1 MSSNKS
7 ISRTKKENFHEN
19 VFDQELANN
28 INISINEYITKEGY
42 EGGNTQL
49 IGERF
54 CEWVLYNLF
63 ELREDEVLEAISIG
77 GKYDNGIDAVF
88 EISNELYV
96 VQCKYKTSHSI
107 DAMCRF
113 ESDCKRLIVEEPLT
127 NRSIV
132 KEKCTLI
139 RETHENKDTIHCYY
153 VTNTEF
159 QPLDKNQI
167 KKNIYIDTNVNTYN
181 WDITNMVDK
190 LEEIKGLLPKKFRNA
205 KFTII
210 LLKNSEMDDNTI
222 VASVSLNELA
232 KFVKAGDNMIFMS
245 NIRNYL
251 NKTKINKKIEETI
264 EKDPEKFWYYNNG
277 ITIVCKDYELT
288 NQVINMT
295 EPQIVNGC
303 QTAKSILSYFKTK
316 TTLEKNKNNKGKILI
331 KIIRVAKKSN
341 NEKDMKELK
350 DNITRYTNSQNAI
363 RGLDFYA
370 LDQFQR
376 ELKIKFEKLGYFY
389 EIQRGAYVTLK
400 IAEQKKYKGDLNYNY
415 LLYKKYTYVLPA
427 KEVIQAFTAGIRQ
440 MPNVAYGHAG
450 ELTPT
455 GNQWQYIC
463 NEETKS
469 LSIEYFLFPYLLL
482 TYIKNNNG
490 YKPGVG
496 DFRKS
501 SSLLFIATYF
511 MFICEIYREVFNYTC
526 ESPLDINVEV
536 YRSIFKD
543 EKINKELI
551 NIVDTI
557 LHNYFEDSKIDDDYV
572 KDDLKGFLKTSIK
585 KDVPWSILEKKVNHS
600 LNKAKDKGITK
611 KFEEV
616 LNKLNL

>member
-7 ISRTKKENFHEN
+7 LSRTKKDYFNEN

-77 GKYDNGIDAVF
+77 GAYDNGIDAVF
-88 EISNELYV
+88 EISNELYI

-113 ESDCKRLIVEEPLT
+113 ESDCKRLIIEEPLT
-127 NRSIV
+127 KRVIV

-139 RETHENKDTIHCYY
+139 REKYEHNDTIHCFYI
-153 VTNTEF
+153 TNTEF
-159 QPLDKNQI
+159 QALDKNQT
-167 KKNIYIDTNVNTYN
+167 KKNIFIDKNVDTHN

-205 KFTII
+205 KFRMI
-210 LLKNSEMDDNTI
+210 LMKNFEMDDNTI

-232 KFVKAGDNMIFMS
+232 NFVKVGDKMIFMS

-251 NKTKINKKIEETI
+251 NKTKINKKIEQTI
-264 EKDPEKFWYYNNG
+264 EDAPDKFWYYNNG

-303 QTAKSILSYFKTK
+303 QTSKSILNYFKSK
-316 TTLEKNKNNKGKILI
+316 TTLEQNNKGKILV
-331 KIIRVAKKSN
+331 KIIRIAKKSN

-376 ELKIKFEKLGYFY
+376 ELKIKFGDLGYFY
-389 EIQRGAYVTLK
+389 EIQRGAYITLK
-400 IAEQKKYKGDLNYNY
+400 IADQKKYKGDLNYNY
-415 LLYKKYTYVLPA
+415 SLPKKSSYVLPA
-427 KEVIQAFTAGIRQ
+427 KEVIQAFTAGIKQ
-440 MPNVAYGHAG
+440 MPNLAYGHAE
-450 ELTPT
+450 ELTPI

-463 NEETKS
+463 NEETKL

-490 YKPGVG
+490 YKRGVD

-501 SSLLFIATYF
+501 SSLLFVATYF
-511 MFICEIYREVFNYTC
+511 MFIREIVREVFNPKC
-526 ESPLDINVEV
+526 ESPLDINIEI
-536 YRSIFKD
+536 YRNIFKD
-543 EKINKELI
+543 EKTNKELI

-557 LHNYFEDSKIDDDYV
+557 LHNYFQDSKIDDDYV
-572 KDDLKGFLKTSIK
+572 KDDLKGFLKSSIK

-600 LNKAKDKGITK
+600 LNMARDKGITK
-611 KFEEV
+611 KIEEI